1 VRNARQTFE
10 QGTSLAQRLGLK
22 EFAAGLRVSEAAC
35 DAEVGDEAAARKGAA
50 EAIAIS
56 DDRDTRIGVA
66 TVLALTGDAIGS
78 EKHSRTGQGISQRHH
93 AKLGLP
99 SRCTWD

>member
-66 TVLALTGDAIGS
+66 TVLGKRAMLSDPKS
-78 EKHSRTGQGISQRHH
+78 
-93 AKLGLP
+93 
-99 SRCTWD
+99 